1 MKIAFCAFDVG
12 PGKNHA
18 LVANEAAE
26 RGHVVTM
33 HVNGTRGEL
42 DVLAAKPDVLVTA
55 VSSFKGETEE
65 IPVGLRAADLGIP
78 WVVFCDSHETW
89 ARPPM
94 KEHAAKAAA
103 VLVAHPDEIPLAIE
117 WGYRHAEFIGYPP
130 LWGQFL
136 RGYSTDRIFDLW
148 NKITIQKNNRE
159 CFRGNVLAVV
169 GGTKQPELTNRMID
183 GTIMA
188 LQSTIGDHFAV
199 APLFHPRE
207 DPPKDSAER
216 KRILEGVRL
225 ADTSALRTIE
235 PLI

>member
-1 MKIAFCAFDVG
+1 MTVKIAFYSFDVG

-18 LVANEAAE
+18 LAANEAAE
-26 RGHVVTM
+26 RGHAVTM

-65 IPVGLRAADLGIP
+65 IPVGLRAAELGIP

-117 WGYRHAEFIGYPP
+117 WGVPAR
-130 LWGQFL
+130 
-136 RGYSTDRIFDLW
+136 RIPRLPAA
-148 NKITIQKNNRE
+148 
-159 CFRGNVLAVV
+159 L
-169 GGTKQPELTNRMID
+169 
-183 GTIMA
+183 GTI
-188 LQSTIGDHFAV
+188 
-199 APLFHPRE
+199 
-207 DPPKDSAER
+207 SAGIQYR
-216 KRILEGVRL
+216 QDI
-225 ADTSALRTIE
+225 
-235 PLI
+235 